1 MATESLVQLLPINTT
16 RATLAMDGPAS
27 ASFDTV
33 IEAQSAYRGAAGNA
47 ITLALA
53 ADGTWVPNVGTLTL
67 AANPGDTETCTIGS
81 QVYTF
86 QSTLTNVA
94 GNVKIG
100 TDASTTL
107 DNLAAA
113 INGTAGAGT
122 AYAAATVEH
131 AQVRAFAGAGDT
143 LVVHT
148 RPTILNAVG
157 TLIATTEGMSN
168 GGNVWGATTLAD
180 GTDGANVEFTVAGT
194 AISCAFSSGYTCVED
209 FEAALAA
216 DTEASALVAVE
227 TAGTN
232 PLYQL
237 VVSDDDFTAT
247 SLTGSGAT
255 SSSAPSLT
263 SKAAYR
269 DRPFYADEAL
279 ALVWSEAG
287 SGTMDATVT
296 LWGWEEETARG
307 HLIGTLNEGDAIPEA
322 ADDQIRY
329 SEMVVGVGGFSAF
342 YAQIA
347 SPGGTATEIAVA
359 LKFCR
364 LGERS

>member
-16 RATLAMDGPAS
+16 RASLAMDGPAS

-47 ITLALA
+47 ITL
-53 ADGTWVPNVGTLTL
+53 
-67 AANPGDTETCTIGS
+67 
-81 QVYTF
+81 
-86 QSTLTNVA
+86 
-94 GNVKIG
+94 
-100 TDASTTL
+100 
-107 DNLAAA
+107 
-113 INGTAGAGT
+113 
-122 AYAAATVEH
+122 
-131 AQVRAFAGAGDT
+131 
-143 LVVHT
+143 
-148 RPTILNAVG
+148 
-157 TLIATTEGMSN
+157 
-168 GGNVWGATTLAD
+168 
-180 GTDGANVEFTVAGT
+180 
-194 AISCAFSSGYTCVED
+194 
-209 FEAALAA
+209 ALAA

-322 ADDQIRY
+322 ADDQISY